1 MSKKISIIGS
11 GFSSLASACYL
22 AKQGYDVSV
31 FEKNNSLG
39 GRARQFKK
47 EGFTFDMGPSW
58 YWMPDVFDKFFNDF
72 GKKTSDYYSLK
83 KLNPAYKVFFG
94 KNDFIEIEDSLEKI
108 KKVFEKY
115 EKGSSTALEKFM
127 AIAKDNYAIAV
138 TDLLYKMP
146 GLSPLELITK
156 KTVLKAGSFLSNIRK
171 EVRKRF
177 KNKKLRL
184 LLEFP
189 VLFLGAKSSNTPAF
203 YSFMNHADYGL
214 GTWQPTNGFYDVVLA
229 MVDLGKSLGVKY
241 YVDHEVTS
249 INIVEKKV
257 DSITIN
263 NKKNKK

>member
-72 GKKTSDYYSLK
+72 GKKTSDYYTLK

-108 KKVFEKY
+108 KKVF
-115 EKGSSTALEKFM
+115 
-127 AIAKDNYAIAV
+127 
-138 TDLLYKMP
+138 
-146 GLSPLELITK
+146 
-156 KTVLKAGSFLSNIRK
+156 
-171 EVRKRF
+171 
-177 KNKKLRL
+177 
-184 LLEFP
+184 
-189 VLFLGAKSSNTPAF
+189 
-203 YSFMNHADYGL
+203 
-214 GTWQPTNGFYDVVLA
+214 
-229 MVDLGKSLGVKY
+229 
-241 YVDHEVTS
+241 
-249 INIVEKKV
+249 
-257 DSITIN
+257 
-263 NKKNKK
+263 